1 MKKTVLLFAGIIAA
15 TILVVMG
22 LGILLTGSFYFM
34 PSITIDPLSN
44 EDIDG
49 NGMLVLTGTT
59 NLGLNTHLLVNIT
72 SGPGRASRS
81 DIAPATAIASV
92 LPGTG
97 GRNSWKAAVNVSG
110 LPPGDYMI
118 RVSGV
123 TFTGNNGTAGP
134 GPVIAAVQ
142 FTLGSALTAGDRGLP
157 APFITANTIGKQA
170 GGDRIGVTGTT
181 NLPPGI
187 MVFWKVDSVGCTG
200 NGSVTGT
207 PAPVIAL
214 LPQGNAEILSG
225 TAGVNRW
232 SFSFNSSGMEPGC
245 YLVTITG
252 SSLAGNFPENT
263 TENAVEF
270 VLPGFT
276 SESAPFPSRF
286 ITVDTIP
293 ARPINAKVVITG
305 TTSLP
310 AGEEFLVEITPL
322 PRRNYDFIVNP
333 MDRSQGAV
341 FAAVKGTALVVP
353 WSGDINLW
361 SMNFDTYHLP
371 PGDYAVNV
379 SNSRVNST
387 TFRTE
392 PGDVSVSGTFTVRGD
407 AS

>member
-1 MKKTVLLFAGIIAA
+1 MKKTALLLAGIISA

-34 PSITIDPLSN
+34 PSITIDPFSN

-59 NLGLNTHLLVNIT
+59 NLGLNTHLLVNVSAGSGQAFPAGKGYIT
-72 SGPGRASRS
+72 E
-81 DIAPATAIASV
+81 IASI
-92 LPGTG
+92 LPGSG
-97 GRNSWKAAVNVSG
+97 GRNSWKAALNVSSLG
-110 LPPGDYMI
+110 PGDYTI
-118 RVSGV
+118 RVSSV
-123 TFTGNNGTAGP
+123 TFAGNNWTAVPGTVVVTSRFRLGNESAG
-134 GPVIAAVQ
+134 GNRALPV
-142 FTLGSALTAGDRGLP
+142 
-157 APFITANTIGKQA
+157 PFIIANTIGNRA
-170 GGDRIGVTGTT
+170 ADDTIGVTGTT

-187 MVFWKVDSVGCTG
+187 MVLWKVDSIRCTG

-214 LPQGNAEILSG
+214 LPRGNTEILSG

-245 YLVTITG
+245 YLVTVTG

-263 TENAVEF
+263 TENTVEF
-270 VLPGFT
+270 VLSGLA
-276 SESAPFPSRF
+276 SETAPSPSRF
-286 ITVDTIP
+286 ITVDAIP
-293 ARPINAKVVITG
+293 AQPINAKVVITG

-322 PRRNYDFIVNP
+322 ASRSYDFVVNP
-333 MDRSQGAV
+333 TDRSQGAV
-341 FAAVKGTALVVP
+341 FAGVKGTVFVVP

-361 SMNFDTYHLP
+361 SMDFDTYHLP
-371 PGDYAVNV
+371 PGDYSVNV
-379 SNSRVNST
+379 SNSRVNRT

>member
-1 MKKTVLLFAGIIAA
+1 
-15 TILVVMG
+15 
-22 LGILLTGSFYFM
+22 
-34 PSITIDPLSN
+34 
-44 EDIDG
+44 
-49 NGMLVLTGTT
+49 
-59 NLGLNTHLLVNIT
+59 
-72 SGPGRASRS
+72 
-81 DIAPATAIASV
+81 
-92 LPGTG
+92 
-97 GRNSWKAAVNVSG
+97 
-110 LPPGDYMI
+110 
-118 RVSGV
+118 
-123 TFTGNNGTAGP
+123 
-134 GPVIAAVQ
+134 
-142 FTLGSALTAGDRGLP
+142 
-157 APFITANTIGKQA
+157 
-170 GGDRIGVTGTT
+170 
-181 NLPPGI
+181 
-187 MVFWKVDSVGCTG
+187 
-200 NGSVTGT
+200 
-207 PAPVIAL
+207 
-214 LPQGNAEILSG
+214 
-225 TAGVNRW
+225 
-232 SFSFNSSGMEPGC
+232 MEPGC

-270 VLPGFT
+270 VLPCFA

-293 ARPINAKVVITG
+293 AQPINAKVAITG

>member
-1 MKKTVLLFAGIIAA
+1 MKKSALLFAGIISA

-72 SGPGRASRS
+72 SGPGQASRP
-81 DIAPATAIASV
+81 DIAPVTAIVSV

-110 LPPGDYMI
+110 LPPGDYTI

-123 TFTGNNGTAGP
+123 TFTGNNGIADP

-142 FTLGSALTAGDRGLP
+142 FTLGSAPAAGDRGLRI
-157 APFITANTIGKQA
+157 PFITANTIGTQA

-187 MVFWKVDSVGCTG
+187 MVLWKVDSVGCTG
-200 NGSVTGT
+200 NGTVTGT
-207 PAPVIAL
+207 PAPGIGL
-214 LPQGNAEILSG
+214 LPRGNAEILSG

-252 SSLAGNFPENT
+252 STLAGNFPENT

-270 VLPGFT
+270 VLSGFA

-293 ARPINAKVVITG
+293 VQPTDTKVVITG

-310 AGEEFLVEITPL
+310 AGEEFLVEISPL
-322 PRRNYDFIVNP
+322 PLRSYDFVVNP

-341 FAAVKGTALVVP
+341 FAGVKGTALVVP
-353 WSGDINLW
+353 WSGGINLW
-361 SMNFDTYHLP
+361 SMDFDTYHLP

-379 SNSRVNST
+379 SNSGVNRT

-392 PGDVSVSGTFTVRGD
+392 PGDVSVSGTFTIRGGD
-407 AS
+407 S